1 MASKPVKLQRP
12 GKGHCVQSLLADK
25 LVLHRYVARVP
36 VSAAGQN
43 RQKSVGSTLACFA
56 STLAC
61 VARAFAGN
69 RPGFATFGTGETE
82 WQLIAKPRL

>member
-61 VARAFAGN
+61 VARAFAKEPSGLRN
-69 RPGFATFGTGETE
+69 FWNG
-82 WQLIAKPRL
+82 